1 MKKIIISLF
10 ISTMP
15 AMAKENTKDKSDFPV
30 LTGFYLGQ
38 NPPGLTPEIFAPGI
52 ISANS
57 GQTDHPIPI

>member
-1 MKKIIISLF
+1 
-10 ISTMP
+10 MP